1 MTALSSLLVPC
12 SFDPTLWT
20 DAELGRMVHRAAQHL
35 CQREAEDAA
44 AVLAEIPEDL
54 PSDLA
59 MARLICELWLLNQKR
74 ETDSAVE
81 LFERKLA
88 IIDPSAPLG
97 AYAQYQGAIALVR
110 SNRSEEALDLLAI
123 VEYTLR
129 EFDEHIA
136 LGLACG
142 VVGGALSN
150 LGDMRASVNYFAASY
165 DELSAHG
172 TARQI
177 VGASLNLVF
186 AYAVIGR
193 HEDALR
199 IAESVYGQF
208 TDETEISERSV
219 LYGRLEYCC
228 ELLGRYEESLK
239 WNAIH
244 RELARQHQQHELL
257 ICLEV
262 DHAFFLLRLKR
273 FDEAQQILASI
284 PDAATIAIPHFK
296 VRWAWACGLLAHEHG
311 NTEKAL
317 EAFTEAVEHC
327 QLNGITDEPRL
338 RVFDEI
344 IQLSQTEDGLPR
356 ADFAAPYLDYLKKRL
371 RHVDHVSSN
380 VLDAHARYAA
390 RLAQYR
396 LERDEQLHTTILESG
411 EQSRREIAIAIHDG
425 AGQELAV
432 TGMQLDAALRELPAD
447 HPARE
452 YVEQARHRVTDTAR
466 ELRTLS
472 HALGTRNLERD
483 GLPTAV
489 YNLASDVRS
498 NSRIGVTC
506 FIDESLEHIQIDLAQ
521 SIYRTVQTLVSNTL
535 RHAYATNL
543 EISITLEGQLIRVG
557 VTDDGVGADAAR
569 VEEGMGWRSIRARV
583 ELRGGTFTVDT
594 KPGAGTSAVATF
606 AYSGNA

>member
-20 DAELGRMVHRAAQHL
+20 DAELGRLVHRAAQHL
-35 CQREAEDAA
+35 YQREDQEAA
-44 AVLAEIPEDL
+44 ADLAEIPEDL

-59 MARLICELWLLNQKR
+59 MARLICELWLLNQNG
-74 ETDSAVE
+74 ENDSAVE
-81 LFERKLA
+81 LFERKRD

-97 AYAQYQGAIALVR
+97 AYAQYYSAHALARVGR
-110 SNRSEEALDLLAI
+110 NEEALDLLA
-123 VEYTLR
+123 VAEYTLR
-129 EFDEHIA
+129 DFDEHIA
-136 LGLACG
+136 LGIVYA
-142 VVGGALSN
+142 VVGGVLSN
-150 LGDMRASVNYFAASY
+150 LGDLRASVKYFAAAY

-177 VGASLNLVF
+177 ARAAISLVF

-208 TDETEISERSV
+208 TDETEGSERSV
-219 LYGRLEYCC
+219 LYGHLEHCC
-228 ELLGRYEESLK
+228 ELLGRYEEALK

-257 ICLEV
+257 VCLEV
-262 DHAFFLLRLKR
+262 GHAFFLLRLKR

-284 PDAATIAIPHFK
+284 PDAATIAIPHYK

-317 EAFTEAVEHC
+317 EAFTEAIEHC
-327 QLNGITDEPRL
+327 KLNGVNDELRL
-338 RVFDEI
+338 RVSDEI

-356 ADFAAPYLDYLKKRL
+356 ADFAAPYLDFLKQRV
-371 RHVDHVSSN
+371 RHVDQVSSN

-483 GLPTAV
+483 GLPTAI

-506 FIDESLEHIQIDLAQ
+506 FTDESLEHIQIDLAQ

-543 EISITLEGQLIRVG
+543 DISITLEGQLVRVG
-557 VTDDGVGADAAR
+557 ITDDGVGADAAR